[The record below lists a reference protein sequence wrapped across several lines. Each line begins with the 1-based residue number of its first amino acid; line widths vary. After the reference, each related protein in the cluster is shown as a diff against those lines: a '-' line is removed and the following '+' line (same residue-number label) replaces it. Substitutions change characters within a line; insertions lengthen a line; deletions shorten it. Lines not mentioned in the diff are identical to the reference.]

1 MAIKEILR
9 IGNPILRQAT
19 ESITAFDTPDLHNLI
34 QDMKDTMEA
43 NNGAGLAA
51 IQIGITKQV
60 MIFGIEK
67 NPRYPDVETIPSTTI
82 INPKYEVLNKEK
94 EDGWEGCLS
103 VPGMRGLV
111 PRYKHIRY
119 YGFDEFG
126 AVIEREVTNFH
137 ARVFQHEFDHLE
149 GVLYPDKIEK
159 KNCFGFIEELDNSGA
174 FY

>member
-19 ESITAFDTPDLHNLI
+19 ESITAFDTPNLHNLI

-60 MIFGIEK
+60 MIFDIEK

>member
-1 MAIKEILR
+1 MAIKQILR
-9 IGNPILRQAT
+9 IVNPILRQAT

>member
-1 MAIKEILR
+1 MAIKQILR

-159 KNCFGFIEELDNSGA
+159 KNCFGFIEELDNSGV

>member
-1 MAIKEILR
+1 MAIKQILR

-60 MIFGIEK
+60 IIFGIEK

>member
-1 MAIKEILR
+1 MAIKQILR

-137 ARVFQHEFDHLE
+137 ARVFQHEFDHIE

>member
-1 MAIKEILR
+1 MAIKQILR
-9 IGNPILRQAT
+9 IVNPILRQAT

-103 VPGMRGLV
+103 VPGMRGVV

>member
-1 MAIKEILR
+1 MAIKQIVR

>member
-1 MAIKEILR
+1 MAIKQILR

-103 VPGMRGLV
+103 IPGMRGLV

>member
-1 MAIKEILR
+1 MAIKQILR

-82 INPKYEVLNKEK
+82 INPKYEILNKEK

>member
-1 MAIKEILR
+1 MAIKQILR

>member
-1 MAIKEILR
+1 MAIKQILR

-111 PRYKHIRY
+111 PRYKQIRY

>member
-1 MAIKEILR
+1 MAIKQILR

-67 NPRYPDVETIPSTTI
+67 NPRYSDVETIPSTTI

>member
-1 MAIKEILR
+1 MAIKQILR

-94 EDGWEGCLS
+94 EDDWEGCLS

-159 KNCFGFIEELDNSGA
+159 KNCFGFIEELDSSGA

>member
-1 MAIKEILR
+1 MAIKQILR

-94 EDGWEGCLS
+94 EDDWEGCLS

>member
-1 MAIKEILR
+1 MAIKQILR

-119 YGFDEFG
+119 YGFDEYG
-126 AVIEREVTNFH
+126 IVIEREVTNFH

>member
-1 MAIKEILR
+1 MAIKQILR

-51 IQIGITKQV
+51 IQIGITKRV
-60 MIFGIEK
+60 MIFGIKK